1 MITTG
6 LNVLANFC
14 ENVYPADSLVNES
27 WHGLTQ
33 ATLKTALD
41 SHLTTRQ
48 ADAFDVI
55 SFQNAPEDTDLKTK
69 YPDGL
74 VYINIPYN
82 MIDKVGMQ
90 KYGAHHPGKIIGY
103 NNAKQYAL
111 VIFYNALY
119 STVNVNIYSYKY
131 LSPLTEELMAAGASY
146 TVKGLKQFLT
156 SNSGLRFTAGRIRL
170 QGKQLLAKSVGTAEL
185 DMYITVTSSMTSLR
199 RPIVDTLKINLPNG
213 FLFDRNGR
221 IPVRQLTFDSRA
233 ISTSDILIKIQSA
246 LDSYHDIIA
255 QSMSVA
261 AGLRLIRNASSYYPG
276 ESTVIDNLGSLVI
289 TRSAGDKFTGIQD
302 FLGDTYR
309 AGAAIDMQSFRALI
323 PTKLIKPKGKM
334 TSIIVDVYKDVKTS
348 KAFLLVTVPE
358 ENPMVLT
365 PSSTAYTYLANMIKD
380 EGKEPEYMTKLKKA
394 YNKLTSNGKELF
406 MKYLAHP
413 NA

>member
-27 WHGLTQ
+27 WHGLTK
-33 ATLKTALD
+33 AILNTVLD
-41 SHLTTRQ
+41 SRLTTRQ
-48 ADAFDVI
+48 ADAFDVV

-111 VIFYNALY
+111 VIFFNRLY

-170 QGKQLLAKSVGTAEL
+170 EGKT
-185 DMYITVTSSMTSLR
+185 
-199 RPIVDTLKINLPNG
+199 
-213 FLFDRNGR
+213 
-221 IPVRQLTFDSRA
+221 
-233 ISTSDILIKIQSA
+233 
-246 LDSYHDIIA
+246 
-255 QSMSVA
+255 
-261 AGLRLIRNASSYYPG
+261 
-276 ESTVIDNLGSLVI
+276 
-289 TRSAGDKFTGIQD
+289 
-302 FLGDTYR
+302 
-309 AGAAIDMQSFRALI
+309 
-323 PTKLIKPKGKM
+323 
-334 TSIIVDVYKDVKTS
+334 
-348 KAFLLVTVPE
+348 
-358 ENPMVLT
+358 T
-365 PSSTAYTYLANMIKD
+365 PS
-380 EGKEPEYMTKLKKA
+380 
-394 YNKLTSNGKELF
+394 
-406 MKYLAHP
+406 
-413 NA
+413 